1 MKIGNWFYL
10 NYQISDLNGEQILK
24 DITLSKLKRN
34 VDILIIDDE
43 DFPLLDELKRHEFNI
58 EYKNDISS
66 LKDVEPYAI
75 ILCDVHGVGKF
86 LGSVEEGAYLVS
98 SIKQKYPLK
107 TVISYTADTTSPG
120 AQKYLK
126 DADNIF
132 PKGTSIEDWASLL
145 TGTIK
150 DMANPVNLWK
160 KIQERLLQSNV
171 STRDVAYLESKYV
184 KAVKQGNYESL
195 SKLSEN
201 ETNPIKDILKYSLPL
216 LLKILLKVG

>member
-1 MKIGNWFYL
+1 MKIGNWYHL
-10 NYQISDLNGEQILK
+10 NYQISDLNGDQILK
-24 DITLSKLKRN
+24 EITLSKIKRN

-58 EYKNDISS
+58 EYKNDITS

-86 LGSVEEGAYLVS
+86 LGSAQEGAYLVS
-98 SIKQKYPLK
+98 SIKEKYPSK

-120 AQKYLK
+120 AQKYLHH
-126 DADNIF
+126 ADYIF

-145 TGTIK
+145 TRVIK
-150 DMANPVNLWK
+150 DIANPVIIWK
-160 KIQERLLQSNV
+160 KIQEHLLFANV

-184 KAVKQGNYESL
+184 KAIKKGKIESL
-195 SKLSEN
+195 SKLSSDEV
-201 ETNPIKDILKYSLPL
+201 NPIKEILTSSLPL
-216 LLKILLKVG
+216 LLKVLKSIG

>member
-75 ILCDVHGVGKF
+75 ILCDVRGVGKF

-98 SIKQKYPLK
+98 SI
-107 TVISYTADTTSPG
+107 
-120 AQKYLK
+120 
-126 DADNIF
+126 
-132 PKGTSIEDWASLL
+132 
-145 TGTIK
+145 
-150 DMANPVNLWK
+150 M
-160 KIQERLLQSNV
+160 
-171 STRDVAYLESKYV
+171 
-184 KAVKQGNYESL
+184 
-195 SKLSEN
+195 
-201 ETNPIKDILKYSLPL
+201 
-216 LLKILLKVG
+216 